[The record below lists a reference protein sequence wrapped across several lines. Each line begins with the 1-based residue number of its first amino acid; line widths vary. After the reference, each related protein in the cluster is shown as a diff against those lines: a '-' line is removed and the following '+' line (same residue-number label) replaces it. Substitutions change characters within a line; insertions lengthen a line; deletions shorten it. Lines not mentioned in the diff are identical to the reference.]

1 MSLKLSQNAA
11 IATEKSLTLQK
22 HTLFVLPD
30 NYKTALPFQV
40 NIDAKLKRSQATFK
54 DCAKTPLLVELPNG
68 GLLSIVI
75 LNEKLSMFQKHT
87 LLRKAVKPLLDET
100 PSDIAICVFGDD
112 ATREAHACAVYYVT
126 SVNAAELPS
135 RKKDNKSKPL
145 KEISIYGYKAA
156 HDYGYVNARVAG
168 NTLCRSL
175 TMLPPNELNP
185 TSYRAK
191 VKALAKEHGWTH
203 EEFDMPALKKMG
215 AGAFY
220 AVGQG
225 SEPMDAAIVHLT
237 YSPKVATKTPKV
249 SDENIYASLRD
260 ATNSAL
266 ASLTTEEAAALR
278 LRFGIDLNADE
289 ASDNVGKQFE
299 ATRARIREIEEK
311 ALSKLRN
318 PARSVIKH
326 IALVGKGICFDTGGH
341 NLKPAKY
348 MQGMHEDMNGSAVA
362 LGVLTAATMQQLPV
376 KIDCWLAIAQNHIGP
391 LAYKQNDVVTALN
404 GLTIEIVH
412 TDAEGR
418 MVLADTLTL
427 ASRQNPDVILDYA
440 TLTGSMAVAV
450 GDRMSGIISNRPEL
464 ACKAVGAGAA
474 AGERIVA
481 FPNEDD
487 FDSDLESDIADI
499 KQCTLEGGGDHIHA
513 TRFMSKFIEND
524 VPWVHADLS
533 STNRKGGL
541 GAVESTVNGF
551 GVGFGLAL
559 VKMLLE

>member
-1 MSLKLSQNAA
+1 MSLKLIQHTELGS
-11 IATEKSLTLQK
+11 EKSLSSHK
-22 HTLFVLPD
+22 HTLFVVAE
-30 NYKTALPFQV
+30 NYKTALPFQASL
-40 NIDAKLKRSQATFK
+40 DAKLMRSQKEFK
-54 DCAKTPLLVELPNG
+54 DLAKTPLLVELPNG
-68 GLLSIVI
+68 GLASVVI
-75 LNEKLSMFQKHT
+75 LGDKLSMFQKHT

-100 PSDIAICVFGDD
+100 PESIAICVFGDD
-112 ATREAHACAVYYVT
+112 TTREAHACAAYYVL

-135 RKKDNKSKPL
+135 RKKENKSKPL
-145 KEISIYGYKAA
+145 KEISIYGLKAA

-203 EEFDMPALKKMG
+203 EEFDMPSLKKMG

-237 YSPKVATKTPKV
+237 YSPKDSKKHV
-249 SDENIYASLRD
+249 S
-260 ATNSAL
+260 
-266 ASLTTEEAAALR
+266 
-278 LRFGIDLNADE
+278 
-289 ASDNVGKQFE
+289 
-299 ATRARIREIEEK
+299 
-311 ALSKLRN
+311 
-318 PARSVIKH
+318 
-326 IALVGKGICFDTGGH
+326 LVGKGICFDTGGH

-362 LGVLTAATMQQLPV
+362 LGVLTAATLQQLPV

-404 GLTIEIVH
+404 GMTIEIVH

-427 ASRQNPDVILDYA
+427 ASRQKPDVILDYA

-450 GDRMSGIISNRPEL
+450 TDRMSGVISNRPEL
-464 ACKAVGAGAA
+464 ACKAIGAGSA

-481 FPNEDD
+481 FPFEEDM
-487 FDSDLESDIADI
+487 DSDLDSDIADI
-499 KQCTLEGGGDHIHA
+499 KQCTLEGGGDHMLA
-513 TRFMSKFIEND
+513 ARFMGKFIEND
-524 VPWVHADLS
+524 VAWLHTDLS

-541 GAVESTVNGF
+541 GAVQSDVNGF
-551 GVGFGLAL
+551 GVGFGLEMI
-559 VKMLLE
+559 KRLLE